1 MKVSQNVDDH
11 RLVFSHEEV
20 LSSSQ
25 IQSFFSRRARCRNKD
40 LTSDKDYEAAENED
54 ALTALTLRNEVLE
67 EIQPKH
73 PLAFDDYNVCEL
85 VATEKLT
92 KLTIMKVKEMCH
104 SFGSSST

>member
-1 MKVSQNVDDH
+1 MK
-11 RLVFSHEEV
+11 RLCRPRRFKVF
-20 LSSSQ
+20 
-25 IQSFFSRRARCRNKD
+25 FARRARCRNKD
-40 LTSDKDYEAAENED
+40 PTSDKDYEAAENED
-54 ALTALTLRNEVLE
+54 ALTALRNEVLE

-92 KLTIMKVKEMCH
+92 KLTIMKVKVMCH

>member
-1 MKVSQNVDDH
+1 
-11 RLVFSHEEV
+11 
-20 LSSSQ
+20 
-25 IQSFFSRRARCRNKD
+25 
-40 LTSDKDYEAAENED
+40 
-54 ALTALTLRNEVLE
+54 VLE

>member
-11 RLVFSHEEV
+11 PLVFSHEEV

-40 LTSDKDYEAAENED
+40 PTSDKNCEAAENED
-54 ALTALTLRNEVLE
+54 ALTALRNEVLE

-92 KLTIMKVKEMCH
+92 KLTIIKVKEMCH

>member
-40 LTSDKDYEAAENED
+40 PTSDKDYEAAENED
-54 ALTALTLRNEVLE
+54 ALTALRNEVLG

-73 PLAFDDYNVCEL
+73 TLAFDDYIVCEL